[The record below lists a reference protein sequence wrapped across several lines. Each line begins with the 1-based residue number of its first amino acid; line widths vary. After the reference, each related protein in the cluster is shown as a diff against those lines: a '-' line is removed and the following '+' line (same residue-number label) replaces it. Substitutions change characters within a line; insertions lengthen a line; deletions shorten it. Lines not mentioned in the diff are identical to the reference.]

1 MENGVGAWAPH
12 AAASVHSS
20 KRAGT
25 RAPFLRQGV
34 LAPLAPRAAE
44 IAALLEDRWRGFY
57 EGYAHK
63 RPSRAGGGR
72 KASCAGAPPP
82 KAIQQSN
89 QRASKSDL
97 FFGCTRAPRLPPWRG
112 GARRW
117 TIYSICGHAACSGAA
132 DDTPDLF
139 LPLCN
144 AGSCL
149 ARRPIGCCPA
159 TEQKV
164 AELWKLSE
172 SDEGKRAKFV
182 KVRRLDALVFCHG
195 Y

>member
-34 LAPLAPRAAE
+34 LALLAPRAAE

-72 KASCAGAPPP
+72 KASCGVPPP
-82 KAIQQSN
+82 QKPSSKATN
-89 QRASKSDL
+89 ARAKVTFSSAAHAR
-97 FFGCTRAPRLPPWRG
+97 RACPLG
-112 GARRW
+112 GAERAGGPF
-117 TIYSICGHAACSGAA
+117 TAYV
-132 DDTPDLF
+132 DTPLARA
-139 LPLCN
+139 LLTTPLTSSYLC
-144 AGSCL
+144 AMLALASPAARSAV
-149 ARRPIGCCPA
+149 ARRPSRRS
-159 TEQKV
+159 
-164 AELWKLSE
+164 LSCG
-172 SDEGKRAKFV
+172 SSASRTKARGRSS
-182 KVRRLDALVFCHG
+182 
-195 Y
+195 